1 MAKVSVSAVWDR
13 ATEFLGDNIAP
24 VIAIALPFVYLPQL
38 VQTSLQPIASDPTSG
53 GIVIFVSFVAI
64 LVGIWGQLQVM
75 ALALDPGRPAGDAR
89 AVAAVGLLRVIVVS
103 ILLSIATLMLFVP
116 IIGALWGA
124 GIDFEAVARASASG
138 TAPPPPPGMTTSIG
152 WFLVL
157 YATAMAL
164 FLIWAGVRLFV
175 VNTVILAE
183 GKMLEAIARS
193 FQITRGHTL
202 ALIGLMLLYGIVS
215 FVAVLAA
222 QTVFGS
228 IFGLVLGGEGRIT
241 IATVMTAAV
250 SAMVATAFALLL
262 ASFAAHFYLAVR
274 ARDVADAA

>member
-1 MAKVSVSAVWDR
+1 MVKVSVSAVWDR

-24 VIAIALPFVYLPQL
+24 VIAIALPFIYLPQL
-38 VQTSLQPIASDPTSG
+38 VQNSLQPIASDPTSS

-89 AVAAVGLLRVIVVS
+89 AVASVGLLRVIVVS

-116 IIGALWGA
+116 IFGALWGA

-138 TAPPPPPGMTTSIG
+138 TAPPPPPGMTASIG

-262 ASFAAHFYLAVR
+262 ASFAVHFYLAVR